1 MPDLKTILEIVKN
14 NEETARK
21 FFEIEKRILT
31 ILDFPSLVEVLLAE
45 IRNQFKIPYSWIS
58 LIGKSDLAGFIEKLA
73 ASEKHKKHLN
83 IVDKK
88 TFEDLTGMRSEP
100 VLVNGDLSRFI
111 PLFPEGRRFPIRS
124 IAIAPIALDGNII
137 GSMNQGDPSPDRFHP
152 DIDGSL
158 LEQLAVKVSLCLS
171 NVIAHEKVRFLA
183 FHDPLTGLLNR
194 RVMDSV
200 LEREYLR
207 ARRYRTSL
215 SLVFLDLDRF
225 KEVNDIQGHGVGDE
239 LLKYLAQKLSGFCRK
254 IDIVARFAGDEF
266 LVLLPETNKKSAQ
279 LLMERICA
287 HFTDHPLRSGGKSTP
302 VSFSY
307 GVASVEDAGIGDS
320 RTLLKK
326 ADEALYE
333 AKKARKAGISI
344 GRDQAKL

>member
-1 MPDLKTILEIVKN
+1 
-14 NEETARK
+14 
-21 FFEIEKRILT
+21 
-31 ILDFPSLVEVLLAE
+31 
-45 IRNQFKIPYSWIS
+45 
-58 LIGKSDLAGFIEKLA
+58 
-73 ASEKHKKHLN
+73 
-83 IVDKK
+83 
-88 TFEDLTGMRSEP
+88 
-100 VLVNGDLSRFI
+100 
-111 PLFPEGRRFPIRS
+111 
-124 IAIAPIALDGNII
+124 
-137 GSMNQGDPSPDRFHP
+137 MNQGDPSPDRFRP
-152 DIDGSL
+152 GIDTSL

-215 SLVFLDLDRF
+215 SLVFLDLDHF

-239 LLKYLAQKLSGFCRK
+239 VLKYLAQKLSGFCRK
-254 IDIVARFAGDEF
+254 IDVVARYAGDEF
-266 LVLLPETNKKSAQ
+266 LILLPETDKKSAQ

-287 HFTDHPLRSGGKSTP
+287 HFADHPLQLGGKSMP

-326 ADEALYE
+326 ADEALYA
-333 AKKARKAGISI
+333 AKKARKI
-344 GRDQAKL
+344 GS

>member
-124 IAIAPIALDGNII
+124 IAIAPIA
-137 GSMNQGDPSPDRFHP
+137 
-152 DIDGSL
+152 
-158 LEQLAVKVSLCLS
+158 
-171 NVIAHEKVRFLA
+171 
-183 FHDPLTGLLNR
+183 
-194 RVMDSV
+194 
-200 LEREYLR
+200 
-207 ARRYRTSL
+207 
-215 SLVFLDLDRF
+215 
-225 KEVNDIQGHGVGDE
+225 
-239 LLKYLAQKLSGFCRK
+239 
-254 IDIVARFAGDEF
+254 
-266 LVLLPETNKKSAQ
+266 
-279 LLMERICA
+279 
-287 HFTDHPLRSGGKSTP
+287 
-302 VSFSY
+302 
-307 GVASVEDAGIGDS
+307 
-320 RTLLKK
+320 
-326 ADEALYE
+326 
-333 AKKARKAGISI
+333 
-344 GRDQAKL
+344 